1 MNRLSH
7 FFTVALLAL
16 SFPANANTDLPALG
30 DSASGYVSLQ
40 QEHQLGR
47 TWLRQLRAQAP
58 TIDTPLMTSYLENLV
73 YRLIPHSD
81 VKQSELEFVI
91 VDSGDL
97 NAFAVPGG
105 IIGINYGLML
115 HARDEDELSA
125 VLAHELAHLSQRHFA
140 RQIEQAQKQEPV
152 ALATL
157 LASILLIAT
166 NNPDAGF
173 AGLMTTQAAGIQNQL
188 AYSREWEREADRL
201 GMQTL
206 VTAGFDPGAMPSM
219 FEQMLKANRFGGNPP
234 EFLLT
239 HPLTESRIAD
249 AADRAQQYPAKP
261 RLTGFEFSILK
272 NTAIS
277 RYQLTSANR
286 EQYFQERLDKAT
298 TNSEAAATSAYSLAE
313 IAIEKDQWSQASALL
328 ARIAEPWASHAA
340 VIDLG
345 SRIDQHN
352 GDNNKAL
359 QRISDALAYQPSSLL
374 LRTRKAE
381 LLALNKRFPEAISV
395 LKNLTSERKTD
406 PLLWQQLGRI
416 AAAGGQPL
424 IAYRANG
431 EYLFFSGRHAQ
442 ALRQMDLALE
452 AARKAKDFQ
461 QESLI
466 RQRLE
471 TMASSPRDLNFN

>member
-1 MNRLSH
+1 MNRLSL
-7 FFTVALLAL
+7 FFTASLLVC
-16 SFPANANTDLPALG
+16 SFSANASTDLPSLG

-40 QEHQLGR
+40 QEYQLGR

-81 VKQSELEFVI
+81 VKQSEFEFVV
-91 VDSGDL
+91 VDSGEL

-105 IIGINYGLML
+105 VIGINFGLLL

-140 RQIEQAQKQEPV
+140 RQIEQAQKQDPV

-173 AGLMTTQAAGIQNQL
+173 AGLMTTQAASIQNQL

-201 GMQTL
+201 GMKTL
-206 VTAGFDPGAMPSM
+206 VAAGLDPNAMPSM
-219 FEQMLKANRFGGNPP
+219 FSQMLAANRFGGNPP

-261 RLTGFEFSILK
+261 RLAGFEFRILK
-272 NTAIS
+272 NAAIS
-277 RYQLTSANR
+277 RYQLTNANR
-286 EQYFQERLDKAT
+286 EQYFQEQLDKAPRS
-298 TNSEAAATSAYSLAE
+298 SELSATAAYSLAE
-313 IAIEKDQWSQASALL
+313 IAAEHDDWHKVSALL
-328 ARIAEPWASHAA
+328 GRIAEPWASHAA
-340 VIDLG
+340 VVNLQ
-345 SRIDQHN
+345 SKTEQHR
-352 GDNNKAL
+352 GELSKAL
-359 QRISDALAYQPSSLL
+359 KRVDEALTYLPGSLL

-381 LLALNKRFPEAISV
+381 LLALMQRYPEAVSL
-395 LKNLTSERKTD
+395 LKSLTSERKTS
-406 PLLWQQLGRI
+406 PWLWQQLGQI
-416 AAAGGQPL
+416 ATAGGQPL

-431 EYLFFSGRHAQ
+431 EYLFFSGRYAQ

-452 AARKAKDFQ
+452 AARKEKDFQ
-461 QESLI
+461 QASLI

-471 TMASSPRDLNFN
+471 VMAASPRELR